1 MHTSLIVQVFLPG
14 EKTKVRLQCY
24 LTMTVSLNLPH
35 SYNISRIIIDIVK
48 EIFQISTRYEII
60 IDLKLNMNSTN

>member
-14 EKTKVRLQCY
+14 EKTKVRLQFY

-35 SYNISRIIIDIVK
+35 SYNIFRDIIDIVK
-48 EIFQISTRYEII
+48 EIFQILH
-60 IDLKLNMNSTN
+60 DNQV